1 MGHPQPPT
9 LIRTDSKTSEGIIN
23 GTMKQRQSKPAD
35 MNLNWIKD
43 RSQNLKQLN
52 IQWATGKTNKGDYTT
67 KHHPTAHHQQVQP
80 IYLYIKGKS
89 PSSLQGCDRILN
101 PPGVQ
106 PTSPL
111 YATDSYPT
119 RVTGSTLTNI
129 VTQFGTALKNRMNQ
143 TLAIYSKQYKL
154 LAASNIIS

>member
-1 MGHPQPPT
+1 
-9 LIRTDSKTSEGIIN
+9 
-23 GTMKQRQSKPAD
+23 MKQQRSKPAD

-67 KHHPTAHHQQVQP
+67 KHHPTAHHQRVRP

-89 PSSLQGCDRILN
+89 PSTLQGCDRILN
-101 PPGVQ
+101 TPGVK

-111 YATDSYPT
+111 YAADLELPNC
-119 RVTGSTLTNI
+119 VTGLTLTNI

-143 TLAIYSKQYKL
+143 TLATYSKQYKL